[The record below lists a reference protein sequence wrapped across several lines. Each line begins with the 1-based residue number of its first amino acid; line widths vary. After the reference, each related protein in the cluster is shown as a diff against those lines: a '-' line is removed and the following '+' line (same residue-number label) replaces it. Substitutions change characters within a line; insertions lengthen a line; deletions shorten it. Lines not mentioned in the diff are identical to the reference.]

1 MVNSFVL
8 HMKIMAVVIKTV
20 KSSAR
25 ENAKSN
31 VICIGNF
38 NGISMIYVN
47 PNMELLRIRN
57 N

>member
-8 HMKIMAVVIKTV
+8 HLKIMAIVIKTI

-38 NGISMIYVN
+38 NDISMIYVN
-47 PNMELLRIRN
+47 PNMELLRVRN

>member
-8 HMKIMAVVIKTV
+8 RMKIMAIVIKTI

-38 NGISMIYVN
+38 NDISMIYAN
-47 PNMELLRIRN
+47 PNMELFRVRN